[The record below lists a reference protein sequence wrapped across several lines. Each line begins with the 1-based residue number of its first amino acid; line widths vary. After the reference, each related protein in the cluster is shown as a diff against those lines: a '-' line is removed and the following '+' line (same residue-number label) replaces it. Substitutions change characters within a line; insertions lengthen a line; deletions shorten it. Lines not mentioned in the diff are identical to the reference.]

1 MGRFDNTVALISG
14 GARGMGET
22 HVRGLVGEG
31 AKIVFGDIL
40 DDEGKALQDEL
51 GDPVRYTH
59 LDVTSDEDWKSA
71 VALAESDFG
80 PIDLLV
86 NNAGIVSFGDID
98 KMTPT
103 EFERVI
109 DINLTGSFRGMH
121 YAVPSMRRAGGGVII
136 NISSTAGLMGYAG
149 IGAYVASKWGMRGL
163 TKTAALELG
172 ADGIR
177 VMSIH
182 PGPIRTPMVEGMAE
196 DEMTAAQPIKR
207 FGEPEEVTKLLMF
220 LAADATYSTG
230 SEWIIDGG
238 AVLGPVLDIPEP

>member
-14 GARGMGET
+14 GARGMGEA

-31 AKIVFGDIL
+31 AKIVFSDIL
-40 DDEGKALQDEL
+40 DDEGKALEEEL
-51 GDPVRYTH
+51 GENVRYTH
-59 LDVTSDEDWKSA
+59 LDVTSDADWKNA
-71 VALAESDFG
+71 VALAEADFG
-80 PIDLLV
+80 PINLLV

-98 KMTPT
+98 TMPPD
-103 EFERVI
+103 EFQRVI
-109 DINLTGSFRGMH
+109 DINLTGAFRGMH
-121 YAVPSMRRAGGGVII
+121 FVVPSMRRAGGGVII
-136 NISSTAGLMGYAG
+136 NISSTAGMMGYAS

-172 ADGIR
+172 DDGIR

-196 DEMTAAQPIKR
+196 GEMTAAQPIKR

-238 AVLGPVLDIPEP
+238 AVLGPVLDLPEP